1 MLIHKILNNNVIVVL
16 EKNDEE
22 KIMMGRG
29 LAYKKKVG
37 DTIDLAD
44 VDKTF
49 SLSSHE
55 LSDNF
60 IQLINDIPFEV
71 FSLSDDIIAFAQA
84 ALKKKMHAN
93 LTVSLTDHIH
103 TAIERFKEGIVIKN
117 VLLWDIQ
124 RFYKD
129 EYQIG
134 LKALDMIEE
143 HFNLR
148 LPEDEAGFIA
158 FHILN
163 ASGEDSLDDIV
174 EITKV
179 INEITNIVKYRFKV
193 EFDEDD
199 VYFYRFVTHL
209 KFFAYRLVNKS
220 VYNSNE
226 DGLLELIKIKYPS
239 SYSVS
244 LNVKDFISDHYNYV
258 ISDEELLYLTIH
270 IERVIFKTK

>member
-270 IERVIFKTK
+270 IESVIFKTK

>member
-55 LSDNF
+55 VSDNF

-134 LKALDMIEE
+134 LKALGMIEE

>member
-71 FSLSDDIIAFAQA
+71 FSLSDDIIAFAQV

-103 TAIERFKEGIVIKN
+103 TAIERFKEGIVIKD

>member
-103 TAIERFKEGIVIKN
+103 TAIERFKEGIVIKD

>member
-37 DTIDLAD
+37 DTIDLAN

-103 TAIERFKEGIVIKN
+103 TAIERFKEGIVIKD

>member
-103 TAIERFKEGIVIKN
+103 TAIERFKEGIVIKE

-163 ASGEDSLDDIV
+163 ASGEDSLDNIV

-209 KFFAYRLVNKS
+209 KFFAYRVVNKS

>member
-93 LTVSLTDHIH
+93 LIVSLTDHIH
-103 TAIERFKEGIVIKN
+103 
-117 VLLWDIQ
+117 
-124 RFYKD
+124 
-129 EYQIG
+129 
-134 LKALDMIEE
+134 
-143 HFNLR
+143 
-148 LPEDEAGFIA
+148 
-158 FHILN
+158 
-163 ASGEDSLDDIV
+163 
-174 EITKV
+174 
-179 INEITNIVKYRFKV
+179 
-193 EFDEDD
+193 
-199 VYFYRFVTHL
+199 
-209 KFFAYRLVNKS
+209 
-220 VYNSNE
+220 
-226 DGLLELIKIKYPS
+226 
-239 SYSVS
+239 
-244 LNVKDFISDHYNYV
+244 
-258 ISDEELLYLTIH
+258 
-270 IERVIFKTK
+270 

>member
-103 TAIERFKEGIVIKN
+103 TAIERFKEGIVIKD

-244 LNVKDFISDHYNYV
+244 LNVKDFISNHYNYV